1 MGFFDSVWD
10 YISGGT
16 DPGTNSLL
24 SNAFYDDA
32 GNLDVSKTAGLLG
45 SLASTSGLLG
55 SDGTP
60 GPVGYQG
67 TVPDYT
73 ATRSRVANTYDP
85 TRRAGSGGQRYFSDM
100 RFTPTTIT
108 DDEFVTQVMSSDSDS
123 TSRGNQIID
132 TSPPPSSTPITKN
145 PDIEAGYYD
154 SPEFEESLT
163 FPGASTTDVGPPNPY
178 FGGGGG
184 SSSISSRNTRLY
196 EDYLNRTGK
205 TSYLRDGV
213 NYKQPDTYTDY
224 LAGQEE
230 GRLGLQTGIE
240 SVNPTVTN
248 ARSSG
253 DQQAL
258 GLEAL
263 NASNLARQSAPADV
277 TPYVA
282 SNTVAADTSG
292 PASGVVNLLPAMP
305 DYTGDSLRDA
315 ASKYISVSDNYIT
328 PYSNNVEMGRGSY
341 AAGGI
346 AKLREG
352 RYLSGATDGM
362 ADKIPAE
369 IDQVQPAALSDGEY
383 VIPADVVSHLG
394 NGNSDAGAEVLDQF
408 LTKVRKSRTGN
419 GEQGKQI
426 DPNKLLPKVA

>member
-1 MGFFDSVWD
+1 MGFFDNVWD

-24 SNAFYDDA
+24 SNAFYDDK

-60 GPVGYQG
+60 APVGYQG
-67 TVPDYT
+67 TVPDYE

-100 RFTPTTIT
+100 RFTPKEIT
-108 DDEFVTQVMSSDSDS
+108 E
-123 TSRGNQIID
+123 
-132 TSPPPSSTPITKN
+132 PIT
-145 PDIEAGYYD
+145 
-154 SPEFEESLT
+154 
-163 FPGASTTDVGPPNPY
+163 V
-178 FGGGGG
+178 
-184 SSSISSRNTRLY
+184 
-196 EDYLNRTGK
+196 
-205 TSYLRDGV
+205 DG
-213 NYKQPDTYTDY
+213 
-224 LAGQEE
+224 
-230 GRLGLQTGIE
+230 TGIA
-240 SVNPTVTN
+240 SANPAVTN
-248 ARSSG
+248 ARLSG

-258 GLEAL
+258 GLQAI
-263 NASNLARQSAPADV
+263 NQANLARQAPPAAI
-277 TPYVA
+277 TPYTA
-282 SNTVAADTSG
+282 PDTVVADTSG
-292 PASGVVNLLPAMP
+292 PASGVVNLLPAIP
-305 DYTGDSLRDA
+305 DFTGDTLKEA
-315 ASKYISVSDNYIT
+315 ASRYIDVSDNYMT
-328 PYSNNVEMGRGSY
+328 PYSQNAGSGRGSY

-352 RYLSGATDGM
+352 RYLAGATDGM

-394 NGNSDAGAEVLDQF
+394 NGNSDAGAEVLDEF

>member
-1 MGFFDSVWD
+1 MGFFDNVWD

-24 SNAFYDDA
+24 SSAFYDDK

-60 GPVGYQG
+60 APVGYQG
-67 TVPDYT
+67 TVPDYE

-100 RFTPTTIT
+100 RFTPKEIT
-108 DDEFVTQVMSSDSDS
+108 DSE
-123 TSRGNQIID
+123 
-132 TSPPPSSTPITKN
+132 
-145 PDIEAGYYD
+145 
-154 SPEFEESLT
+154 
-163 FPGASTTDVGPPNPY
+163 
-178 FGGGGG
+178 
-184 SSSISSRNTRLY
+184 
-196 EDYLNRTGK
+196 
-205 TSYLRDGV
+205 
-213 NYKQPDTYTDY
+213 
-224 LAGQEE
+224 
-230 GRLGLQTGIE
+230 TGIA
-240 SVNPTVTN
+240 SANPAVTN
-248 ARSSG
+248 ARLSG

-258 GLEAL
+258 GLQAI
-263 NASNLARQSAPADV
+263 NQANLARQAPPAAI
-277 TPYVA
+277 TPYTA
-282 SNTVAADTSG
+282 PDTVVADTSG
-292 PASGVVNLLPAMP
+292 PASGVVNLLPAIP
-305 DYTGDSLRDA
+305 DFTGDTLKEA
-315 ASKYISVSDNYIT
+315 ASRYIDVSDNYMT
-328 PYSNNVEMGRGSY
+328 PYSQNAGSGRGSY

-352 RYLSGATDGM
+352 RYLAGATDGM

-394 NGNSDAGAEVLDQF
+394 NGNSDAGAEVLDEF

>member
-1 MGFFDSVWD
+1 MGFFDNVWD

-24 SNAFYDDA
+24 SNAFYDDE

-67 TVPDYT
+67 TVPDYE

-85 TRRAGSGGQRYFSDM
+85 TRRAGSGGQRYFSDIQ
-100 RFTPTTIT
+100 FTPN
-108 DDEFVTQVMSSDSDS
+108 E
-123 TSRGNQIID
+123 IID
-132 TSPPPSSTPITKN
+132 A
-145 PDIEAGYYD
+145 E
-154 SPEFEESLT
+154 
-163 FPGASTTDVGPPNPY
+163 
-178 FGGGGG
+178 
-184 SSSISSRNTRLY
+184 
-196 EDYLNRTGK
+196 
-205 TSYLRDGV
+205 
-213 NYKQPDTYTDY
+213 
-224 LAGQEE
+224 
-230 GRLGLQTGIE
+230 TGIA
-240 SVNPTVTN
+240 SANPAVTN
-248 ARSSG
+248 ARLSG

-263 NASNLARQSAPADV
+263 NKVNLARQTIPTIETV
-277 TPYVA
+277 TDTGSTSQV
-282 SNTVAADTSG
+282 DTSG
-292 PASGVVNLLPAMP
+292 AASGVVNLLPAVP
-305 DYTGDSLRDA
+305 DFTGDTLKDV
-315 ASKYISVSDNYIT
+315 ASKYVDVSDSYVE
-328 PYSNNVEMGRGSY
+328 PYSQNTGMGRGSY

-352 RYLSGATDGM
+352 RYLAGATDGM
-362 ADKIPAE
+362 ADKVPAE

-394 NGNSDAGAEVLDQF
+394 NGNSDAGAKVLDGF

-419 GEQGKQI
+419 GKQGKQI
-426 DPNKLLPKVA
+426 DPNKMLPKVA

>member
-1 MGFFDSVWD
+1 MGFFDNVWD

-24 SNAFYDDA
+24 SNAFYDDE

-67 TVPDYT
+67 TVPDYE

-100 RFTPTTIT
+100 RFTPKEIT
-108 DDEFVTQVMSSDSDS
+108 DSE
-123 TSRGNQIID
+123 
-132 TSPPPSSTPITKN
+132 
-145 PDIEAGYYD
+145 
-154 SPEFEESLT
+154 
-163 FPGASTTDVGPPNPY
+163 
-178 FGGGGG
+178 
-184 SSSISSRNTRLY
+184 
-196 EDYLNRTGK
+196 
-205 TSYLRDGV
+205 
-213 NYKQPDTYTDY
+213 
-224 LAGQEE
+224 
-230 GRLGLQTGIE
+230 TGIA
-240 SVNPTVTN
+240 SANPAVTN
-248 ARSSG
+248 ARLSG

-258 GLEAL
+258 GLQAI
-263 NASNLARQSAPADV
+263 NQANLARQTIP
-277 TPYVA
+277 TPVEA
-282 SNTVAADTSG
+282 TTDTGSTSQVDTSG
-292 PASGVVNLLPAMP
+292 AASGVVNLLPAVP
-305 DYTGDSLRDA
+305 DFTGDTLKDV
-315 ASKYISVSDNYIT
+315 ASKYVDVSDTYVE
-328 PYSNNVEMGRGSY
+328 PYSQNAGVGRGSY

-352 RYLSGATDGM
+352 RYLAGATDGM

-394 NGNSDAGAEVLDQF
+394 NGNSDAGAEVLDEF

>member
-1 MGFFDSVWD
+1 MGFFDKIWD
-10 YISGGT
+10 FVSGTETEAGS
-16 DPGTNSLL
+16 NNLL
-24 SNAFYDDA
+24 SYAFYDDE
-32 GNLDVSKTAGLLG
+32 GNLDFAKTAGLLG
-45 SLASTSGLLG
+45 GIASTTGLLG

-60 GPVGYQG
+60 PPVGYQG
-67 TVPDYT
+67 TIPDYD

-100 RFTPTTIT
+100 RFTPKKVI
-108 DDEFVTQVMSSDSDS
+108 DDEFVTQAGSDSDS
-123 TSRGNQIID
+123 TSRDNQVID
-132 TSPPPSSTPITKN
+132 NNINSTERSSNVPDWMVANPNYDPSSAYATVMRTYTN
-145 PDIEAGYYD
+145 PVTGETYD
-154 SPEFEESLT
+154 GTGSGQYMVDPSLT
-163 FPGASTTDVGPPNPY
+163 RSA
-178 FGGGGG
+178 
-184 SSSISSRNTRLY
+184 
-196 EDYLNRTGK
+196 
-205 TSYLRDGV
+205 
-213 NYKQPDTYTDY
+213 
-224 LAGQEE
+224 
-230 GRLGLQTGIE
+230 
-240 SVNPTVTN
+240 VTN

-263 NASNLARQSAPADV
+263 NVSNLARQSAPADV

-292 PASGVVNLLPAMP
+292 PASGVVNLLPAIP

-328 PYSNNVEMGRGSY
+328 PYSNNVGMGRGSY

-362 ADKIPAE
+362 ADKVPASIE
-369 IDQVQPAALSDGEY
+369 QVQPAALSDGEY

-394 NGNSDAGAEVLDQF
+394 NGNSDAGAKVLDTF
-408 LTKVRKSRTGN
+408 LTKIRKSRTGN
-419 GEQGKQI
+419 GKQGKEI

>member
-1 MGFFDSVWD
+1 MGFFDNVWD

-24 SNAFYDDA
+24 SSAFYDDK

-60 GPVGYQG
+60 APVGYQG
-67 TVPDYT
+67 TVPDYE

-100 RFTPTTIT
+100 RFTPKEIT
-108 DDEFVTQVMSSDSDS
+108 DSE
-123 TSRGNQIID
+123 
-132 TSPPPSSTPITKN
+132 
-145 PDIEAGYYD
+145 
-154 SPEFEESLT
+154 
-163 FPGASTTDVGPPNPY
+163 
-178 FGGGGG
+178 
-184 SSSISSRNTRLY
+184 
-196 EDYLNRTGK
+196 
-205 TSYLRDGV
+205 
-213 NYKQPDTYTDY
+213 
-224 LAGQEE
+224 
-230 GRLGLQTGIE
+230 TGIA
-240 SVNPTVTN
+240 SANPAVTN
-248 ARSSG
+248 ARLSG

-258 GLEAL
+258 GLQAI
-263 NASNLARQSAPADV
+263 NQANLARQTIP
-277 TPYVA
+277 TPVEA
-282 SNTVAADTSG
+282 TTDTGSTSQVDTSG
-292 PASGVVNLLPAMP
+292 AASGVVNLLPAVP
-305 DYTGDSLRDA
+305 DFTGDTLKDV
-315 ASKYISVSDNYIT
+315 ASKYVDVSDTYVE
-328 PYSNNVEMGRGSY
+328 PYSQNAGVGRGSY

-352 RYLSGATDGM
+352 RYLAGATDGM

-394 NGNSDAGAEVLDQF
+394 NGNSDAGAEVLDEF

>member
-1 MGFFDSVWD
+1 MGFFDNIWEFV
-10 YISGGT
+10 SGTETEAGS
-16 DPGTNSLL
+16 NNLL
-24 SNAFYDDA
+24 SYAFYDDE
-32 GNLDVSKTAGLLG
+32 GNLDFAKTAGLLG
-45 SLASTSGLLG
+45 GIASTTGLLG

-60 GPVGYQG
+60 APVGYQG
-67 TVPDYT
+67 TIPDYD

-100 RFTPTTIT
+100 RFTPKEVI
-108 DDEFVTQVMSSDSDS
+108 DDEFVTQASSDSDS
-123 TSRGNQIID
+123 TSRDNQVID

-154 SPEFEESLT
+154 SPEFKNFIENEST
-163 FPGASTTDVGPPNPY
+163 GIGTRDIRFSPY
-178 FGGGGG
+178 FGRQNSG
-184 SSSISSRNTRLY
+184 SIGSAADAAY
-196 EDYLNRTGK
+196 EAYLNRSGNTGFLQGGDQFK
-205 TSYLRDGV
+205 
-213 NYKQPDTYTDY
+213 KAEDY
-224 LAGQEE
+224 IEQE
-230 GRLGLQTGIE
+230 GGKLGLQTGIG
-240 SVNPTVTN
+240 SVNPAVTN

-263 NASNLARQSAPADV
+263 NVSNLARQSAPADV

-362 ADKIPAE
+362 ADKVPASIE
-369 IDQVQPAALSDGEY
+369 QVQPAALSDGEY

-394 NGNSDAGAEVLDQF
+394 NGNSDAGAKVLDTF
-408 LTKVRKSRTGN
+408 LTKIRKSRTGN
-419 GEQGKQI
+419 GKQGKEI

>member
-1 MGFFDSVWD
+1 MGFFDQIWD
-10 YISGGT
+10 YVSGTGE
-16 DPGTNSLL
+16 DKNNSLL
-24 SNAFYDDA
+24 NTAFYDDK

-60 GPVGYQG
+60 APVGYQG
-67 TVPDYT
+67 TVPDYE

-100 RFTPTTIT
+100 RFTPKEIT
-108 DDEFVTQVMSSDSDS
+108 DSE
-123 TSRGNQIID
+123 
-132 TSPPPSSTPITKN
+132 
-145 PDIEAGYYD
+145 
-154 SPEFEESLT
+154 
-163 FPGASTTDVGPPNPY
+163 
-178 FGGGGG
+178 
-184 SSSISSRNTRLY
+184 
-196 EDYLNRTGK
+196 
-205 TSYLRDGV
+205 
-213 NYKQPDTYTDY
+213 
-224 LAGQEE
+224 
-230 GRLGLQTGIE
+230 TGIA
-240 SVNPTVTN
+240 SANPAVTN
-248 ARSSG
+248 ARLSG

-258 GLEAL
+258 GLQAL
-263 NASNLARQSAPADV
+263 NAANLARQAPPAAI
-277 TPYVA
+277 TPYTA
-282 SNTVAADTSG
+282 PDTVVADTSG
-292 PASGVVNLLPAMP
+292 PASGVVNLLPAIP
-305 DYTGDSLRDA
+305 DFTGDTLKEA
-315 ASKYISVSDNYIT
+315 ASRYIDVSDNYMT
-328 PYSNNVEMGRGSY
+328 PYSQNAESGRGSY

-352 RYLSGATDGM
+352 RYLAGATDGM

-394 NGNSDAGAEVLDQF
+394 NGNSDAGAEVLDEF

>member
-1 MGFFDSVWD
+1 MGFFDEIWEFV
-10 YISGGT
+10 SGTETEAGS
-16 DPGTNSLL
+16 NNLL
-24 SNAFYDDA
+24 SYAFYDDE
-32 GNLDVSKTAGLLG
+32 GNLDFAKTAGLLG
-45 SLASTSGLLG
+45 GIASTTGLLG

-60 GPVGYQG
+60 APVGYQG
-67 TVPDYT
+67 TIPDYD

-100 RFTPTTIT
+100 QFTPKEVI
-108 DDEFVTQVMSSDSDS
+108 DDEFVTQASSDSDS
-123 TSRGNQIID
+123 TSRDNQVID

-154 SPEFEESLT
+154 SPEFKNFIENEST
-163 FPGASTTDVGPPNPY
+163 GIGTRDIRFSPY
-178 FGGGGG
+178 FGRQNSG
-184 SSSISSRNTRLY
+184 SIGSAADAAY
-196 EDYLNRTGK
+196 EAYLNRSGNTGFLQGGDQFK
-205 TSYLRDGV
+205 
-213 NYKQPDTYTDY
+213 KAEDY
-224 LAGQEE
+224 IEQE
-230 GRLGLQTGIE
+230 GGKLGLQTGIG
-240 SVNPTVTN
+240 SVNPAVTN

-362 ADKIPAE
+362 ADKVPASIE
-369 IDQVQPAALSDGEY
+369 QVQPAALSDGEY

-394 NGNSDAGAEVLDQF
+394 NGNSDAGAGVLDTF

-419 GEQGKQI
+419 GKQGKEI

>member
-24 SNAFYDDA
+24 SSAFYDDK

-45 SLASTSGLLG
+45 SLANTSGLLG

-108 DDEFVTQVMSSDSDS
+108 DDKGIASA
-123 TSRGNQIID
+123 
-132 TSPPPSSTPITKN
+132 N
-145 PDIEAGYYD
+145 PA
-154 SPEFEESLT
+154 
-163 FPGASTTDVGPPNPY
+163 
-178 FGGGGG
+178 
-184 SSSISSRNTRLY
+184 
-196 EDYLNRTGK
+196 
-205 TSYLRDGV
+205 
-213 NYKQPDTYTDY
+213 
-224 LAGQEE
+224 
-230 GRLGLQTGIE
+230 
-240 SVNPTVTN
+240 VTN
-248 ARSSG
+248 ARLSG

-258 GLEAL
+258 GLQAL
-263 NASNLARQSAPADV
+263 NAANPARQAPPAV
-277 TPYVA
+277 ITPYTA
-282 SNTVAADTSG
+282 SDTVVADTSG
-292 PASGVVNLLPAMP
+292 PASGVVNLLPAIP
-305 DYTGDSLRDA
+305 DFTGNTLKDV
-315 ASKYISVSDNYIT
+315 ASQYIDVSDNYIT
-328 PYSNNVEMGRGSY
+328 PYSNNVGMGRGSY